1 MLRLLVASSTLAL
14 VFPAAARAGAPAR
27 SAEEQ
32 PLGQWRAAERPPPR
46 ATTPEPGPSSTTA
59 LAPPPPAFRQDE
71 VVVDRRSTRSPMV
84 TIATDAAAG
93 GLAGLLVG
101 FGVALVDEFDDW
113 DRNLMVGAGIGVLVG
128 AAVGVAHAAYDARE
142 ERRSRTTY
150 GDGMNRTDRDPVVT
164 APALVGLAL
173 RF

>member
-1 MLRLLVASSTLAL
+1 MLLASTTLAL
-14 VFPAAARAGAPAR
+14 VFPAAAQTAAPHA
-27 SAEEQ
+27 APVDQPHEQ
-32 PLGQWRAAERPPPR
+32 PPPAGQPAPR
-46 ATTPEPGPSSTTA
+46 ATPPAAVPSSTTV
-59 LAPPPPAFRQDE
+59 LLPPPPAYRQDQ
-71 VVVDRRSTRSPMV
+71 VVVDRRQTRSPMV

-142 ERRSRTTY
+142 ERRARSTY
-150 GDGMNRTDRDPVVT
+150 GDGMSRTDRDPVVT
-164 APALVGLAL
+164 APALVGLAF

>member
-1 MLRLLVASSTLAL
+1 MLRMLLASTTLAL
-14 VFPAAARAGAPAR
+14 VFPAAARSQAPAD
-27 SAEEQ
+27 EQ
-32 PLGQWRAAERPPPR
+32 PREQPPPDAQSPFR
-46 ATTPEPGPSSTTA
+46 ATRPAPVPSSTTA
-59 LAPPPPAFRQDE
+59 VVPPPPAYRQDE
-71 VVVDRRSTRSPMV
+71 VVVDRRTSPSPMV

-142 ERRSRTTY
+142 DRRARTRY